1 VCAGVQEKLMQLY
14 FPEDSKTFK
23 RQEKIRRRKQRMG
36 RRYGRNETLLPVST
50 TTTDIDDGDDVA
62 YEPSTDGPRQTTTSA
77 AAADIG
83 QSSSAGQDGAGEVVV
98 EKKTKRRRTVDPASL
113 PDFVWKQLGIR
124 RSSVVE
130 CTEFDPE
137 DFSTDD
143 EDGEEEEEDEDEDE
157 DEAGDNAQPRPAE
170 KPMTDFVLEQLGIKP
185 DQGKK

>member
-1 VCAGVQEKLMQLY
+1 MQLY

-36 RRYGRNETLLPVST
+36 RRYGRNEPLLPVST
-50 TTTDIDDGDDVA
+50 TTTTTTDDDDDGDGDA
-62 YEPSTDGPRQTTTSA
+62 SESSTDGPRQTTTSSA
-77 AAADIG
+77 AAADTA
-83 QSSSAGQDGAGEVVV
+83 QSSSAGPDGAGEGVG
-98 EKKTKRRRTVDPASL
+98 EKKTKRRRTVDPAGF
-113 PDFVWKQLGIR
+113 PDFVWEQLGIR

-143 EDGEEEEEDEDEDE
+143 EDEGGEEEDEDGEDE
-157 DEAGDNAQPRPAE
+157 GEAGGTAQPRPEE